1 MFSFSFEKSDTNR
14 LLLASLLVKDVCN
27 TQTAKAVRD
36 RHGVKNDAVY
46 NTPEDANDV
55 LVVHFFDSAEQAGA
69 FLADP
74 ELGEVMQNFG
84 VAGEPHIQMFH
95 EV

>member
-1 MFSFSFEKSDTNR
+1 MV
-14 LLLASLLVKDVCN
+14 LLLARHPVQDVAKFKEGYN
-27 TQTAKAVRD
+27 GAEAKAVRD

-55 LVVHFFDSAEQAGA
+55 LVIHYFDSAEQAGA

-74 ELGEVMQNFG
+74 GLGEAMQALG
-84 VAGEPHIQMFH
+84 VAGEPHIPD
-95 EV
+95 VPRCITNL

>member
-1 MFSFSFEKSDTNR
+1 MV
-14 LLLASLLVKDVCN
+14 LLLARHPVQDVN
-27 TQTAKAVRD
+27 KFKEGYHGADAKAVRD

-55 LVVHFFDSAEQAGA
+55 LVIHYFDSAEQAGA
-69 FLADP
+69 FLDDP
-74 ELGEVMQNFG
+74 GLGEAMQNLG
-84 VAGEPHIQMFH
+84 VAGGPHIQMFH